1 MVNRVLLRKLL
12 RDLLQRKWSLVS
24 LCLIVTVG
32 VGCYIAMAGVYR
44 DLSGSKKRYYQNYR
58 FPDFIVDLKRAPE
71 WAVEEVA
78 SFPNVRAVRGRVNF
92 STLIDLPGKDEPIS
106 GVSISMPEIP
116 SPVLNDIL
124 LMSGTWFSGEN
135 DKEVILNDAF
145 AQENGLY
152 PGSRIKALLLD
163 KQHDLLVVGTA
174 KSPEFVYLI
183 SPGGGELAPD
193 PARFGVMYLTE
204 RFLQESCELEGA
216 FNQII
221 GLAHDSSRPAL
232 KATFGLIEE
241 KLDPYGVLNTSLAED
256 QPSARYLADELTGL
270 KITSTVM
277 PSIFLIVAALVL
289 NVLMSRMVT
298 QQRTVIGTLKALGY
312 SSRSITRHYVSYGV
326 IIGLIG
332 GLGGIAFGYWAQG
345 ALVTLYREF
354 YTLPDF
360 EPHFYFDIFLI
371 GMTVSLVFAVL
382 GTLKGVHHAASLEPA
397 EAMRPPPPEK
407 GGKVLPERIPFFW
420 RRLPFRWKMILRAV
434 FRNPFRSSV
443 NVLASLIATA
453 LIFSSLSMTDSL
465 DYLMSYEF
473 EKVSHQDITV
483 SLRDPKD
490 ITTTR
495 EMLLL
500 PTISETEPQ
509 LAVACDL
516 KNGPYQKRVGVMGL
530 VRNNRL
536 YTPLD
541 KDGNPI
547 VIPEMGL
554 VLSKKLAEILKLVPG
569 DTVTLRPLIG
579 LRKEVVAPVVGTVDT
594 FLGLSAYANINY
606 LSNLIG
612 EEWAANVVMGNTFQ
626 RTSERSFLDK
636 LKLRPT
642 VTGVSERTRALIQL
656 DETFGETMGTMMSI
670 MVLFAGLI
678 AFGSVLNTTLVS
690 LSERQRE
697 VGTLRVLGYTPANI
711 SRIFSGE
718 SFVVNVI
725 GILLGLVFGIL
736 LTKSLSLA
744 YSTELYRFPA
754 IVYPWRLVMCAVIM
768 IVFISAAQLIIYR
781 LIRTLKWLE
790 VLKIME

>member
-1 MVNRVLLRKLL
+1 M
-12 RDLLQRKWSLVS
+12 
-24 LCLIVTVG
+24 
-32 VGCYIAMAGVYR
+32 YI
-44 DLSGSKKRYYQNYR
+44 S
-58 FPDFIVDLKRAPE
+58 
-71 WAVEEVA
+71 
-78 SFPNVRAVRGRVNF
+78 
-92 STLIDLPGKDEPIS
+92 
-106 GVSISMPEIP
+106 
-116 SPVLNDIL
+116 
-124 LMSGTWFSGEN
+124 
-135 DKEVILNDAF
+135 
-145 AQENGLY
+145 
-152 PGSRIKALLLD
+152 
-163 KQHDLLVVGTA
+163 
-174 KSPEFVYLI
+174 
-183 SPGGGELAPD
+183 
-193 PARFGVMYLTE
+193 E

-221 GLAHDSSRPAL
+221 GLAHDSSRTAL
-232 KATFGLIEE
+232 TATFGLIEE

-256 QPSARYLADELTGL
+256 QPSARYLADELIGL

-697 VGTLRVLGYTPANI
+697 VGTLRVLGYSPANI

-718 SFVVNVI
+718 SLVVNVV

-736 LTKSLSLA
+736 LAKSLSLA

-768 IVFISAAQLIIYR
+768 VVFISAAQLIIYR